1 MTSATN
7 DQQEICQRF
16 RVTPI
21 AAPQDM
27 KVGVSRNVRDGMH
40 PINGLRHSPAGDTT
54 GWYIW
59 AGEELSD
66 DPDFFVPVHVSHIS
80 DWCPHVLAYLA
91 LPPGWR
97 FLLAPGHED
106 VWFDSSIVHP

>member
-7 DQQEICQRF
+7 DQQETYKRF
-16 RVTPI
+16 SVTPI

-27 KVGVSRNVRDGMH
+27 KVGISRNIRDGMH
-40 PINGLRHSPAGDTT
+40 PINGLRHAPAGDTT

-80 DWCPHVLAYLA
+80 DWCPNVLSYLA